1 MPRVE
6 FMFIKDTTSR
16 FVSYLEVSLVLRAR
30 LPPPVTAVDF
40 VSARRLHKFGPDD
53 DIVVERRQRRLL
65 RRVEGRRQLRRHRR
79 CQDVR
84 RFSLF

>member
-30 LPPPVTAVDF
+30 LPPPVTAVEL
-40 VSARRLHKFGPDD
+40 VAARGLQELCAHD
-53 DIVVERRQRRLL
+53 DIVVVRRLL

-84 RFSLF
+84 RCSLF